1 MKRIFLDANI
11 VIDVL
16 LERKEWMDAALLILS
31 LSDRGEIE
39 VYCSSLSLAT
49 ASYFMERTKMPH
61 EIQKDKLNVFCQIC
75 IPTRVDVSVVQ
86 QAIHSSFTDFED
98 ALQYFSARTVNAEC
112 IITRNKKDFSASDIP
127 VMTTDEFLASRN
139 N

>member
-16 LERKEWMDAALLILS
+16 LERNEWMDEALQILS
-31 LSDRGEIE
+31 LADRGEIE

-61 EIQKDKLNVFCQIC
+61 EIQMDKLDVYCQIC
-75 IPTRVDVSVVQ
+75 IPSRVDVSVVQ
-86 QAIHSSFTDFED
+86 KAIRSSFTDFED
-98 ALQYFSARTVNAEC
+98 ALQYFSAQTVNADC

-127 VMTTDEFLASRN
+127 VMTAAEFLASHTN
-139 N
+139 